1 MTLRR
6 PAMLATGLW
15 VFLLLVAG
23 CGPRDPEKASPAE
36 PSPDKAAFDRS
47 LKEHK
52 VVLVDF
58 HATWCGP
65 CRMMDPVV
73 QELKKAYQ
81 GKVQVVKVDVD
92 ESPEL
97 AQHYQVMSIP
107 RFLIFK
113 DGEVVKAF
121 SGARPRAELENALRS
136 VLAE

>member
-1 MTLRR
+1 MILRR
-6 PAMLATGLW
+6 SAILATGFW
-15 VFLLLVAG
+15 VFLLLLAG
-23 CGPRDPEKASPAE
+23 CGPRDPGKSDTPE
-36 PSPDKAAFDRS
+36 PSPNKAAFDRA
-47 LKEHK
+47 LKDHK

-65 CRMMDPVV
+65 CRMMDPVIRD
-73 QELKKAYQ
+73 LKKAYQ

-92 ESPEL
+92 ESQDL

-113 DGEVVKAF
+113 DGEIVKAF

>member
-6 PAMLATGLW
+6 PAMFATGLW
-15 VFLLLVAG
+15 VFLLLAAG
-23 CGPRDPEKASPAE
+23 CGPRDPGKSGTPE
-36 PSPDKAAFDRS
+36 PSPSKAAFDRT
-47 LKEHK
+47 LQNHK

-65 CRMMDPVV
+65 CRMMDPIVRD
-73 QELKKAYQ
+73 LKNAFQ
-81 GKVQVVKVDVD
+81 GKVEVVKVDVD
-92 ESPEL
+92 ESQDL
-97 AQHYQVMSIP
+97 AERYQVMSIP

-113 DGEVVKAF
+113 DGEIVKAF